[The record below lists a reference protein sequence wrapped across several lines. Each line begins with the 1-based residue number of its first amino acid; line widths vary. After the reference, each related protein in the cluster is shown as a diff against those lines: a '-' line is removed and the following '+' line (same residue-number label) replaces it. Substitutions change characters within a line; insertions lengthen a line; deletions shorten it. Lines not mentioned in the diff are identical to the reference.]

1 MKRKLKIDGFTLID
15 LLLVIAV
22 LFILISVFTPKLA
35 INKARPE
42 KIICTNNLKQ
52 IGLAFRIWSGDQQD
66 TSPQLTSVT
75 NKGAMEAVLGG
86 NVAAVFQVMSNQLMS
101 PKILFC
107 PTDKKRIQAST
118 FDRSDSSIAKQGGN
132 ILFGGNTNL
141 SYFVGLDAKDTSPSM
156 FLSGDDN
163 FLIGGTNIYAMGG
176 SPAPSG
182 ILSLTTN
189 TPIAWAD
196 TRHLKQGNVGLA
208 DGSVQGFS
216 TSALRH
222 ALANTG
228 VETNRLAMP

>member
-1 MKRKLKIDGFTLID
+1 MQNGFTLID
-15 LLLVIAV
+15 LLIVIAV
-22 LFILISVFTPKLA
+22 LFILVVMLLPAHTG
-35 INKARPE
+35 NKAKPE
-42 KIICTNNLKQ
+42 RIICTNNLKQ
-52 IGLAFRIWSGDQQD
+52 VGLAFRIWAVDHQD
-66 TSPQLTSVT
+66 TNPMQISVT
-75 NKGAMEAVLGG
+75 NGGAMEAVLSG
-86 NVAAVFQVMSNQLMS
+86 NIVAVFQVMSNELS
-101 PKILFC
+101 TPKILFC
-107 PTDKKRIQAST
+107 PTDKKRTQATT
-118 FDRSDSSIAKQGGN
+118 FDRSDPSIGKWGST
-132 ILFGGNTNL
+132 LFSGNTNL

-216 TSALRH
+216 TSALRN

-228 VETNRLAMP
+228 VETNRLALP